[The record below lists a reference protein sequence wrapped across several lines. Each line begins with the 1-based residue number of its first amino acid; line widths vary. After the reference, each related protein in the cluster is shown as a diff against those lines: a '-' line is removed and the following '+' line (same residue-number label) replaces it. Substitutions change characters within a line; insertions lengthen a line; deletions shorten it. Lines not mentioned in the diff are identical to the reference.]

1 MAGMLYL
8 CATPIGNL
16 EDITF
21 RVLRTLKEVD
31 LIAAE
36 DTRNSQKLLNHFDIH
51 TPMTSYHEYNK
62 YDKAE
67 YLVGL
72 ILDGKNIACIT
83 DAGTPGI
90 SDPGEVL
97 VQKCY
102 EAGIKVTSLPGP
114 VACITALTMSG
125 LSTRRFAFEAFLPAD
140 KKEREAVLTELETET
155 RTIVMYEAPHR
166 LVKTLKLLSERL
178 GARRITVCRELT
190 KKHETAFLTT
200 IPEAVAYYEA
210 NDPKGEC
217 VLVIEGRSRE
227 EMRQEEQARWEEMS
241 IEEHMEHYLAQGMNR
256 KDAMKQTAKDRGMQ
270 KREVYNYLE
279 KIKE

>member
-1 MAGMLYL
+1 M
-8 CATPIGNL
+8 
-16 EDITF
+16 
-21 RVLRTLKEVD
+21 
-31 LIAAE
+31 
-36 DTRNSQKLLNHFDIH
+36 
-51 TPMTSYHEYNK
+51 
-62 YDKAE
+62 
-67 YLVGL
+67 
-72 ILDGKNIACIT
+72 
-83 DAGTPGI
+83 
-90 SDPGEVL
+90 
-97 VQKCY
+97 
-102 EAGIKVTSLPGP
+102 
-114 VACITALTMSG
+114 
-125 LSTRRFAFEAFLPAD
+125 
-140 KKEREAVLTELETET
+140 LTELETET

-217 VLVIEGRSRE
+217 VLVIEGPPSSSTKTKRYLPAYAGFITTGSDRS
-227 EMRQEEQARWEEMS
+227 
-241 IEEHMEHYLAQGMNR
+241 R